1 MERKGSGI
9 PGRKEAEGSTS
20 STLGSTGKDKEST
33 SSKYLIHSR
42 NALARTRKVLEGP
55 HPLQEI
61 LARTRKVLHNVI
73 SGNKAESTYVNFPHW
88 V

>member
-33 SSKYLIHSR
+33 SSKVPHPLQEV
-42 NALARTRKVLEGP
+42 LARTRKVLEVP